1 MNKLLEKFKP
11 IDVIAVIVITGGLIL
26 KFCGMDGTVGSILT
40 VVVLFY
46 FGQEIV
52 VRKVVKPITEG
63 RVQK

>member
-52 VRKVVKPITEG
+52 VRKVVKPIIEG
-63 RVQK
+63 GVQK

>member
-11 IDVIAVIVITGGLIL
+11 IDVIAIIVITGGLIL

-52 VRKVVKPITEG
+52 VRKVVKPIIEG
-63 RVQK
+63 GVQK